1 MGFRKDIW
9 CLAGAKALCMTMS
22 TKSLMSYCISASV
35 SPHPLPPRQ
44 KEENNIIIMKIEFEG
59 RRRTNCVSVSSYWT
73 VTLFPGRCA
82 CTLEKIEYII
92 IIDNNNNNN
101 SLFVRRK
108 IAYRYDLIL
117 EASRISKRTS
127 KTVIVATTTVETS
140 WVENLK
146 SEKPS
151 KMILGK
157 ARQ

>member
-35 SPHPLPPRQ
+35 SPHPLPPQQ
-44 KEENNIIIMKIEFEG
+44 KEENNIIIMKIEIDG
-59 RRRTNCVSVSSYWT
+59 IRRTNYVSVSSYWT

-82 CTLEKIEYII
+82 CTLEKTEYII
-92 IIDNNNNNN
+92 IIDNNNNN

-117 EASRISKRTS
+117 EAFRISKRTS
-127 KTVIVATTTVETS
+127 NSVIAATTTVETS

-151 KMILGK
+151 KMLLGK